1 MDYTT
6 LKTAIDANI
15 NTNGNQEITGA
26 VLNSVLNQMVDDIQE
41 QTEDELGSIE
51 GHLNVIDDF
60 NSQTSQSLTLL
71 NSGLSTVRN
80 RVSTL
85 ETSMTDAQTD
95 IVSIKNKNNVQDES
109 ITALQ
114 QRMTSAESE
123 IVSID
128 NHLDII
134 DNFNNQ
140 TTSKIESIEDILSK
154 AYQVYGIRH
163 NYNASSPTLTRIG
176 NLDLH
181 RTLPVQSKMR
191 RCILDDNGNVVY
203 YLDRN
208 DSTLREDGQAAV
220 LDGTHGQVMVEIP
233 EHYRACIE
241 DTSNGTY
248 DVLISL
254 TPFTGARKIKKTYVS
269 AFEAVVDRTDSSN
282 LKLSSVRNLTE
293 AFRGGNNNAAYDGT
307 YRSFL
312 GMPTTVVSLTNFRT
326 YANNRGENWHQYDW
340 EAHCA
345 IYWLFAIEYA
355 TLNSQATFNADL
367 DANGYHQGGLG
378 VGVTNMNGDKWNAY
392 NGYYPFVPCGYTLS
406 LGDATGI
413 VPLTFNAEQEVAYG
427 AAYTTDVPSYRG
439 IENPFGHIWKWVDGF
454 LGLGDGV
461 AQDVYVCRD
470 KAHYASTLNDY
481 YQKLG
486 KYPEGTD
493 GYPRSLVRN
502 EYGDLFFPTM
512 GGGSTTYFCDYNY
525 RQVAEGTIYGLYVGG
540 PADNGSYAGLACL
553 TSHTSPSYSGAAI
566 GSRLCWSAE

>member
-1 MDYTT
+1 MADFSS
-6 LKTAIDANI
+6 LKNAVAAVIK
-15 NTNGNQEITGA
+15 TNGVQSITGDA
-26 VLNSVLNQMVDDIQE
+26 LQQQLFAIIDSINDYKVDVVS
-41 QTEDELGSIE
+41 GK
-51 GHLNVIDDF
+51 
-60 NSQTSQSLTLL
+60 
-71 NSGLSTVRN
+71 GLSANDLTNALVAKIN
-80 RVSTL
+80 SAIQQAGLDSAIAAAIATCVLKSDIVQIAGQA
-85 ETSMTDAQTD
+85 TDKVMSQKAAGDTFVAKTD
-95 IVSIKNKNNVQDES
+95 IVDVTGQGTDKVMSQKA
-109 ITALQ
+109 IT
-114 QRMTSAESE
+114 
-123 IVSID
+123 
-128 NHLDII
+128 
-134 DNFNNQ
+134 
-140 TTSKIESIEDILSK
+140 DILSGIDGNNT
-154 AYQVYGIRH
+154 YGVRH

-208 DSTLREDGQAAV
+208 NSVWREDGQAAV

-312 GMPTTVVSLTNFRT
+312 GMPTTAVSLTNFRT

-355 TLNSQATFNADL
+355 TLNSQAAFNADL

-378 VGVTNMNGDKWNAY
+378 VGVTNMNGDDWNAY

-439 IENPFGHIWKWVDGF
+439 IENPFGHIFKWTDGF

-486 KYPEGTD
+486 KYPEGTG
-493 GYPRSLVRN
+493 GYPLSLVRN

-525 RQVAEGTIYGLYVGG
+525 RQVAEGTTYGLCVGG
-540 PADNGSYAGLACL
+540 RADYGSYAGLAYL
-553 TSHTSPSYSGAAI
+553 YSDAAPSGTAAYF